1 MEQARS
7 QTASQADRLLPPLG
21 RRLVVASHNP
31 GKLSEIAALL
41 RPLGFATESAAAL
54 GLPEPEETG
63 ANYEENARLKALA
76 GAAASGLPALADDSG
91 LSVVALGGAPGIRS
105 ARWAEGPGGRDFGRA
120 MKAVED
126 KLEGSDDRRAEFVC
140 VLCLAWPN
148 GASRCFEG
156 RVGGA
161 LTWPPRG
168 ARGFGYDPIFV
179 PEGYELTFG
188 EMEPGKKHAISH
200 RARAFEKLR
209 DFLARQRQ
217 AEQAQ

>member
-1 MEQARS
+1 MEQAPS
-7 QTASQADRLLPPLG
+7 QTDRLLPPLG
-21 RRLVVASHNP
+21 RRLLVASHNP

-41 RPLGFATESAAAL
+41 QPLGFATESAAAL

-63 ANYEENARLKALA
+63 ASYEENARLKALA

-91 LSVVALGGAPGIRS
+91 LSVAALGGAPGIHS

-120 MKAVED
+120 MKTVED

-140 VLCLAWPN
+140 VLCLAWPD
-148 GASRCFEG
+148 GPDRCFEG

-168 ARGFGYDPIFV
+168 TGGFGYDPIFV
-179 PEGYELTFG
+179 PEGYEITFG
-188 EMEPGKKHAISH
+188 EMEPEKKHAISH
-200 RARAFEKLR
+200 RARAFER
-209 DFLARQRQ
+209 FRAFLARLQ